1 MADDPGCLFCRIAAG
16 EIPSKEAYADD
27 TVFAFHDIAP
37 RAPTHV
43 LLIPRVHI
51 RSAAELTDGDAPMVG
66 HLFAVAAQVARDQ
79 GIAEAGYRIVTNIG
93 RGGGQ
98 TVDHLHLHLM
108 GGRSM
113 TWPPG

>member
-1 MADDPGCLFCRIAAG
+1 MARDPECLFCRIAAG
-16 EIPSKEAYADD
+16 EIPSKQVVADD
-27 TVFAFHDIAP
+27 TVMAFHDIAP
-37 RAPTHV
+37 RAPTHI
-43 LLIPRVHI
+43 LLIPRDHI
-51 RSAAELTDGDAPMVG
+51 RSAAELTDADAPIVG

-79 GIAEAGYRIVTNIG
+79 DIADAGYRIVTNIG

>member
-1 MADDPGCLFCRIAAG
+1 VARDPDCLFCGIAAG
-16 EIPSKEAYADD
+16 DIPSKQAYDD
-27 TVFAFHDIAP
+27 ETVVAFHDISP
-37 RAPTHV
+37 RAPTHL
-43 LLIPRVHI
+43 LLIPRDHI
-51 RSAAELTDGDAPMVG
+51 RSAAELTDADAPIVG

-79 GIAEAGYRIVTNIG
+79 GIADAGYRIVTNIG

>member
-1 MADDPGCLFCRIAAG
+1 MAFDPECLFCRIASG
-16 EIPSKEAYADD
+16 EIPSKQVHADD
-27 TVFAFHDIAP
+27 TVVAFHDIAP
-37 RAPTHV
+37 RAPTHI
-43 LLIPRVHI
+43 LLIPREHI
-51 RSAAELTDGDAPMVG
+51 RSAAELTDGDAPIVG
-66 HLFAVAAQVARDQ
+66 HLFAVAASIARDQ

>member
-1 MADDPGCLFCRIAAG
+1 MTTDPDCLFCRIAAG
-16 EIPSKEAYADD
+16 EIPSKGVHADD
-27 TVFAFHDIAP
+27 IVVAFHDVSP
-37 RAPTHV
+37 RAPTHILV
-43 LLIPRVHI
+43 IPREHV
-51 RSAAELTDGDAPMVG
+51 RSAAELTDAHATLVG

-79 GIAEAGYRIVTNIG
+79 GIADAGYRIVTNVG

>member
-1 MADDPGCLFCRIAAG
+1 MAADPECLFCRIASG
-16 EIPSKEAYADD
+16 EVPSKQVHSDD
-27 TVFAFHDIAP
+27 AVVAFHDISP
-37 RAPTHV
+37 RAPTHI
-43 LLIPRVHI
+43 LLIPRDHI
-51 RSAAELTDGDAPMVG
+51 PSAAELTDDHAPIMG

-79 GIAEAGYRIVTNIG
+79 GVADTGYRIVVNTG
-93 RGGGQ
+93 RGAGQ